1 MEKTKQIFTLILD
14 KSSKMALL
22 SLVFFSALTVLSCES
37 MKIDPPHDQD
47 NENGNQAPART
58 EIIPSAN
65 HYDDY
70 SLLILKA

>member
-1 MEKTKQIFTLILD
+1 MEKPKQLFTLVLN
-14 KSSKMALL
+14 KSSKIALL
-22 SLVFFSALTVLSCES
+22 SLVFFFALTVLSCES

-47 NENGNQAPART
+47 NENGNQTPART
-58 EIIPSAN
+58 EINPSAN